1 MTLKGLMDELTSAGV
16 WKFIAG
22 MLATALFTLIV
33 AYPRDSVSRAD
44 FEQFK
49 KEEREHAETMR
60 VEQAKT
66 DGQLAAQVQ
75 QLQID
80 TTKIAA
86 HLGVTASPGAH

>member
-1 MTLKGLMDELTSAGV
+1 MDELSSAGV

-22 MLATALFTLIV
+22 VLATALFTLIV

-49 KEEREHAETMR
+49 REERESTER
-60 VEQAKT
+60 LRIEQATKDAT
-66 DGQLAAQVQ
+66 LTTQIT

-86 HLGVTASPGAH
+86 HLGVPASPGGH